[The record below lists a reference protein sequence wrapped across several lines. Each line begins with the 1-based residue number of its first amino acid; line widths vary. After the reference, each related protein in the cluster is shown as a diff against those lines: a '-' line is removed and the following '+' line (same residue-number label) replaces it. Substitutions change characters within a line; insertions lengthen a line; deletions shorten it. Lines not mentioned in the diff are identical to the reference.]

1 MEVSVDADLSHLF
14 PYLPGQAGYN
24 KRLRK
29 SAVQLQAMI
38 QLLGEDTDVWAD
50 DTW

>member
-1 MEVSVDADLSHLF
+1 MLQVLQGFNEEARWLRHARQSLTHLF

-29 SAVQLQAMI
+29 SVVQLQ
-38 QLLGEDTDVWAD
+38 
-50 DTW
+50 